1 MMRRRLLTQQPGWL
15 ALMLV
20 GVVLVMCLSQRMGL
34 VGACIYAAPSDIS
47 QPLTDLTLTDPSLK
61 ANSSQDEQEE
71 HSSCSLS
78 EQLLMKVWHQLDP
91 ILLGLLLLVALWLM
105 PPLLSGYGR
114 QLPPLFTYLGR
125 RRHLVLC
132 VFRE

>member
-1 MMRRRLLTQQPGWL
+1 MSRRVLTHQPGWL

-20 GVVLVMCLSQRMGL
+20 AVVLIMCSSQRMGL
-34 VGACIYAAPSDIS
+34 VSACLYAAPADVSQSISDG
-47 QPLTDLTLTDPSLK
+47 PLHST
-61 ANSSQDEQEE
+61 ASQDDQEE

-78 EQLLMKVWHQLDP
+78 EQLLIKVWQQLEP
-91 ILLGLLLLVALWLM
+91 MLLGLLLVALWLV
-105 PPLLSGYGR
+105 PPLLYGYGR
-114 QLPPLFTYLGR
+114 RLPPLFSYLGR